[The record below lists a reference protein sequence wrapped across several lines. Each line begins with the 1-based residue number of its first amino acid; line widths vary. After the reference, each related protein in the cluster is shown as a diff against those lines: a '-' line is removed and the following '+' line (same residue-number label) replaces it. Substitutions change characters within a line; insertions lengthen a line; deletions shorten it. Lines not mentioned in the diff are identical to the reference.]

1 MIAVAATAPTV
12 RGHWRR
18 AMNGLL
24 ILPAAVFLLVI
35 FAVPVLIFFSDAFHP
50 FDGNRTQPG
59 WTLANFATF
68 LTDFFQYQTL
78 LNSAYLGLVVTAL
91 TLLVAFPAAIIMI
104 RVRGTPMFY
113 AMAFA
118 VFSPVL
124 VSVIVRAYGWQL
136 LLSNNGVVNYVLHAI
151 GLTDRPLR
159 LMFNWTGVIISM
171 IHIQLPFML
180 FPILTV
186 LMQLPRNLVEAA
198 QDLGATQWQVLRR
211 VIIPLSLPGVL
222 AGCQIVFT
230 TGISAFAS
238 PTILGGGRV
247 RVMPV
252 TIYQNIISL
261 NWPMGAV
268 QSIVLLCFSLVLVL
282 IFTRLLRVRNAWSGA
297 RS

>member
-1 MIAVAATAPTV
+1 MTATDISDA
-12 RGHWRR
+12 RGERRRGWRIS
-18 AMNGLL
+18 NLL
-24 ILPAAVFLLVI
+24 ILPAFVFLLTI
-35 FAVPVLIFFSDAFHP
+35 FAIPVMIFMMQGFHP
-50 FDGNRTQPG
+50 FVENRTQPE
-59 WTLANFATF
+59 WSLVTF
-68 LTDFFQYQTL
+68 VSFLSDGFHRQTL
-78 LNSAYLGLVVTAL
+78 FNSAYLGLVVTIL
-91 TLLVAFPAAIIMI
+91 TLLMAYPAAIIMV
-104 RVRGTPMFY
+104 RFRGTPMFFI
-113 AMAFA
+113 MAFA

-136 LLSNNGVVNYVLHAI
+136 LLSNNGVVNYVLTSL
-151 GLTDRPLR
+151 GLIDRPVR

-186 LMQLPRNLVEAA
+186 LMQIPGSVVEAA
-198 QDLGATQWQVLRR
+198 HDLGATRMQVLRR

-252 TIYQNIISL
+252 AIYNDIVGL

-268 QSIVLLCFSLVLVL
+268 QSIVLLGFSLVLVL
-282 IFTRLLRVRNAWSGA
+282 IFTRLLKVRNAWSEGKA
-297 RS
+297 

>member
-1 MIAVAATAPTV
+1 MSAAAHPGLIV
-12 RGHWRR
+12 RGRRQR
-18 AMNGLL
+18 AMVNLL
-24 ILPAAVFLLVI
+24 MLPAVIFLLVA
-35 FAVPVLIFFSDAFHP
+35 FAVPVLIFFSEAFHP
-50 FDGNRTQPG
+50 FAANRTQPE
-59 WTLANFATF
+59 WSLVTFATF
-68 LTDFFQYQTL
+68 LTDFFHYQTL

-91 TLLVAFPAAIIMI
+91 TLLVAYPAAIIMI
-104 RVRGTPMFY
+104 RVRGTPLFY
-113 AMAFA
+113 FMAFA

-136 LLSNNGVVNYVLHAI
+136 LLSNNGVVNYTLSAL
-151 GLTDRPLR
+151 GLIDRPIR

-171 IHIQLPFML
+171 VHIQLPFML

-211 VIIPLSLPGVL
+211 VIIPLSLPGIL

-252 TIYQNIISL
+252 AIYQNIVSL

-268 QSIVLLCFSLVLVL
+268 QSILLLGFSLVLVL
-282 IFTRLLRVRNAWSGA
+282 IFTRLLRVRNAWWGE
-297 RS
+297 RT